1 MARRQR
7 STEGQ
12 ESTSFMTILLG
23 GGLFLVIFLLAAIL
37 MAMISRQAAKRRYS
51 AEQRRLQVQENAFAE
66 EDERRSAWAD
76 YYAKQGDFE
85 KAKELGWVEMP
96 EWQRHQ
102 EQEAAQAL
110 ASIPSLDDL

>member
-1 MARRQR
+1 MQIF
-7 STEGQ
+7 T
-12 ESTSFMTILLG
+12 LG
-23 GGLFLVIFLLAAIL
+23 AVGVVIFLLAAIL
-37 MAMISRQAAKRRYS
+37 MAMISRQAAVRRRS
-51 AEQRRLQVQENAFAE
+51 AEQRRLQVQEDAFAE

-76 YYAKQGDFE
+76 YYAQQGDFE
-85 KAKELGWVEMP
+85 KAKELGWVEKP